1 MWSFSLESLFTKLVA
16 VDFCVHV
23 YYNENI
29 YIAYILGFF
38 SNNGLFPSSLP
49 SAFWDFSAHGYIY
62 MPFGPFSK
70 EHAKIATYLVQPG
83 NASRVPKSSNIEVQ
97 A

>member
-1 MWSFSLESLFTKLVA
+1 MLEGLFTKLVL
-16 VDFCVHV
+16 VDFCVRV

-29 YIAYILGFF
+29 YIEYILGFF

-49 SAFWDFSAHGYIY
+49 STFWDFCAHGYIY
-62 MPFGPFSK
+62 MPFGPFS
-70 EHAKIATYLVQPG
+70 EEYAKIAAYLVHPG
-83 NASRVPKSSNIEVQ
+83 NASRVPKSSNLEVQ